1 MAFPGVF
8 STMDAMLFRQNTRKT
23 RNIVVEMFQAF

>member
-8 STMDAMLFRQNTRKT
+8 SNADTMLFRQNTRKPG
-23 RNIVVEMFQAF
+23 NSAVEMS